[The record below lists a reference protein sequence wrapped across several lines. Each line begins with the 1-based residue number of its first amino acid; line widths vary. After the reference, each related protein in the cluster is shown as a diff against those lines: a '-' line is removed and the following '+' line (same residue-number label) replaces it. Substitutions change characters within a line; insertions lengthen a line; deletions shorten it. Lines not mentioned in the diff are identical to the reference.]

1 LLKKL
6 ILNLAKFKSFEKSP
20 ELESLMSCHVTILM
34 TFAVLKSFFLIGTFS
49 KQGTIA
55 GTKTLFFDTCTTQH
69 SQQLSRQ

>member
-1 LLKKL
+1 
-6 ILNLAKFKSFEKSP
+6 
-20 ELESLMSCHVTILM
+20 
-34 TFAVLKSFFLIGTFS
+34 VLKSFFLIGTFS